1 MGNADTT
8 AAKALDALKGRR
20 RSRSSAATPA
30 VEPITGSDQIITRRN
45 PLLFDPAEMPVVV
58 ESGGYVPGAVL
69 DANYVIARFPAY
81 RQVTPDGC
89 RTSVTQILW
98 TAGQRVRRDAYE
110 AYRKEHVIDV
120 ELPDIVEGEVST

>member
-20 RSRSSAATPA
+20 RSRSSVPTPA
-30 VEPITGSDQIITRRN
+30 VDPVTSSDQIITRRN

-58 ESGGYVPGAVL
+58 ESGGFVPAAVL
-69 DANYVIARFPAY
+69 DANYVIAQLPAY
-81 RQVTPDGC
+81 RQVIPDGC
-89 RTSVTQILW
+89 RTPVAQILW

-110 AYRKEHVIDV
+110 AYQKDHVVDV
-120 ELPDIVEGEVST
+120 ELPGIVEGERA